1 MAKLSIIIPVY
12 QMGAQLLRCLL
23 AIQRTVR
30 IPYEVIVVDD
40 GSSDAQPIDLP
51 VGMEEVRVLRSEMHQ
66 GFSRAVNMG
75 IRAAAG
81 EVFLF
86 LHADVLLSP
95 HTAEDMLDALISTPA
110 TAAVSAVAARVCECA
125 QVRPDESY
133 HDWDGFVAAAEKIR
147 ARGIIPHTEILAE
160 MFALMVRRDAVETAG
175 LLDAQFCVPAIAAYD
190 FTARMTK
197 AGYGIACLP
206 SVYVHHDDPVDGA
219 DTESYEQRLVQD
231 RTAFAQKWG
240 VSLDCSFYARTD
252 LLSMM
257 DLSGDSLRVL
267 EIGCACGATLRE
279 IGIYNP
285 SARLYGVELNERAA
299 ALAAPF
305 ATILSMNVEHLH
317 PSDIAERFD
326 YIVMGDVIEHLLD
339 PWKAVAN
346 MRELLV
352 PGGALIAS
360 IPNVAHIRN
369 IFNLLR
375 GFWSYQEQGL
385 LDRTHFRF
393 FTRYEIT
400 KMFEEAGFFIEDI
413 KHSHVNSPD
422 MIQALREEILS
433 LKVISVDTEDLDAYQ
448 WVVRARRA

>member
-175 LLDAQFCVPAIAAYD
+175 AHDESGVRD
-190 FTARMTK
+190 
-197 AGYGIACLP
+197 CL
-206 SVYVHHDDPVDGA
+206 S
-219 DTESYEQRLVQD
+219 
-231 RTAFAQKWG
+231 
-240 VSLDCSFYARTD
+240 
-252 LLSMM
+252 
-257 DLSGDSLRVL
+257 
-267 EIGCACGATLRE
+267 
-279 IGIYNP
+279 
-285 SARLYGVELNERAA
+285 
-299 ALAAPF
+299 
-305 ATILSMNVEHLH
+305 
-317 PSDIAERFD
+317 AER
-326 YIVMGDVIEHLLD
+326 LCA
-339 PWKAVAN
+339 P
-346 MRELLV
+346 
-352 PGGALIAS
+352 
-360 IPNVAHIRN
+360 
-369 IFNLLR
+369 
-375 GFWSYQEQGL
+375 
-385 LDRTHFRF
+385 
-393 FTRYEIT
+393 
-400 KMFEEAGFFIEDI
+400 
-413 KHSHVNSPD
+413 
-422 MIQALREEILS
+422 
-433 LKVISVDTEDLDAYQ
+433 
-448 WVVRARRA
+448 